1 MDNYL
6 RPTNYIDSDH
16 PAVIDYA
23 MQHTQSGDDKLQ
35 QAIDLYYAIR
45 DGFVYHPYDLVLTHD
60 GLKASSLLKKDR
72 GYCVEKS
79 NLLAACARS
88 LGIPSRLG
96 FGIVKNH
103 IGVEKVLEY
112 LKTDLLVFHG
122 YTELYL
128 EEQWVKAT
136 PAFNKELCA
145 FYQVA
150 PLEFDGRSD
159 SLFQEYN
166 EGGQQFMEYKHDYG
180 VFDDMPRELFI
191 AELQKHYPHIFEDQ
205 SNPTYK
211 FMITTD
217 A

>member
-6 RPTNYIDSDH
+6 RPTAYIDSDH

-23 MQHTQSGDDKLQ
+23 HQHTQAGGSQLD
-35 QAIDLYYAIR
+35 QAVDLYYAIR
-45 DGFVYHPYDLVLTHD
+45 DGFMYHPYDLVLTRD

-79 NLLAACARS
+79 NLLAACARV

-128 EEQWVKAT
+128 EGQWVKAT
-136 PAFNKELCA
+136 PAFNKELCEM
-145 FYQVA
+145 YQVA
-150 PLEFDGRSD
+150 PLEFDGKSD

-166 EGGQQFMEYKHDYG
+166 EGGHQFMEYKHDYG

-191 AELQKHYPHIFEDQ
+191 SELQKHYPHIFKDQ
-205 SNPTYK
+205 SNSVYK
-211 FMITTD
+211 FMVTTD
-217 A
+217 T